1 MQFLETLLEKG
12 LDVME
17 MATAVDEQT
26 GTAAKWVLT
35 EELGKQIATA
45 EVSQKEIAAN
55 LTEPVVG
62 FIHAVS
68 WREPWLICLVVFH
81 TSLLVLSIVSRK
93 HSNMQMGIFFLAF
106 LGVFSAERLNSFLQR
121 HWKHFAYQPY
131 FDSQGLFLST
141 VWSGP
146 LLVVS
151 SLILVNSLITFST
164 LVLKWKRAMQNH
176 GAQAAQE
183 KID

>member
-1 MQFLETLLEKG
+1 LQILETLLEKG

-45 EVSQKEIAAN
+45 EVLQKEIAAN

-151 SLILVNSLITFST
+151 SLILVNSLLTFST
-164 LVLKWKRAMQNH
+164 LVLKWKRAMQKMEH
-176 GAQAAQE
+176 KQL
-183 KID
+183 KRR